1 MGFKEIQRARRN
13 MEKSKMI
20 RLRDLIIEDY
30 DPAQDKELWEMSESE
45 FKDLIKSYESLRLK
59 AYELGDG
66 KITVGWGHAE
76 DVGKSKYKV
85 GQTISKAEAIRLFNE
100 DYVKERNE
108 IASLI
113 PNWSSLPTY
122 IKFALIN
129 TKFRGEFKNSYK
141 WAKGIINNDW
151 TDVAKNYSEGWG
163 WPIPGGGHG
172 TVAHRMTKNYNAFKK
187 YANDATGT
195 SSTDKLQA
203 SDFTIYPN
211 PVSRDTELTIKVNT
225 DKLPIAVLNITVL
238 NSAGTKITTHAWNNI
253 SKGILQFQ
261 SPKNTGVYLV
271 KITQAPDVMLR
282 FTVQ

>member
-1 MGFKEIQRARRN
+1 
-13 MEKSKMI
+13 MI

-76 DVGKSKYKV
+76 DIGKSKYKL

-100 DYVKERNE
+100 DYVKERNA
-108 IASLI
+108 IASYI

-129 TKFRGEFKNSYK
+129 TKFRGEFKTGYK
-141 WAKGIINNDW
+141 WAQGIINDDW
-151 TDVAKNYSEGWG
+151 SDVAKNYSEGWR
-163 WPIPGGGHG
+163 WPIPGGGPG
-172 TVAHRMTKNYNAFKK
+172 SVAHRMTKNYNAFKK
-187 YANDATGT
+187 YANDAKGT

-211 PVSRDTELTIKVNT
+211 PVSPNTQLTIKVNP
-225 DKLPIAVLNITVL
+225 DKLPIPVLNITVL
-238 NSAGTKITTHAWNNI
+238 NSAGAEETTHAWNDI
-253 SKGILQFQ
+253 SKGILLFQ
-261 SPKNTGVYLV
+261 SPEITGVYLI
-271 KITQAPDVMLR
+271 KIKQAPGVTLR